1 LFLPYFS
8 FSIVCHQLQKSRKL
22 FAKPWPCG
30 LMLWILSDFYYSVSL
45 CLIFVIALICNH
57 TLYCCLQTFE
67 FQDKALRQLRR
78 EELMLVLPLVVIIRE
93 NLLLKFIECLMYLVY
108 SRPNTSI
115 NLWI

>member
-45 CLIFVIALICNH
+45 CLIL
-57 TLYCCLQTFE
+57 
-67 FQDKALRQLRR
+67 
-78 EELMLVLPLVVIIRE
+78 
-93 NLLLKFIECLMYLVY
+93 
-108 SRPNTSI
+108 
-115 NLWI
+115 